1 MLIFAYS
8 YIQSVKEVIPRL
20 LVLQE
25 QLEVFE
31 DLTQNQQT
39 LHSDDI
45 SHMS

>member
-8 YIQSVKEVIPRL
+8 YIQSVKEVVPWL

-31 DLTQNQQT
+31 DLTQNQQA
-39 LHSDDI
+39 LHSEDI
-45 SHMS
+45 SHVS

>member
-1 MLIFAYS
+1 MKMCMLIFAYS
-8 YIQSVKEVIPRL
+8 YIQSVKEVVPRL

-39 LHSDDI
+39 LH
-45 SHMS
+45 